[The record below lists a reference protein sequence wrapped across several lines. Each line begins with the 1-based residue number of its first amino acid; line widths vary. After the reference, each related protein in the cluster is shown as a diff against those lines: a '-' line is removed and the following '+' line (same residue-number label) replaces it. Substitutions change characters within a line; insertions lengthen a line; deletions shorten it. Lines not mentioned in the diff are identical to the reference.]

1 MRLAIDIGGTFTDL
15 VLEHGNELLTKK
27 VLTSISQPE
36 LAVIEGVSELL
47 EENNI
52 KASDIKM
59 IIHGTTLA
67 TNAVIE
73 RKGAKTCFITTS
85 GFRDVLDIGYE
96 SRFDQYDILID
107 KTMSLVPRK
116 HRYVIDE
123 RTDVNGS
130 IITSIDKGQFYNL
143 ITKIK
148 NEKFESIAVGFLH
161 SYANPEN
168 EKILKTFLT
177 NELPD
182 VEVSVS
188 SDVCPEIR
196 EYERFTTTV
205 VNAYIKPL
213 MSNYLKKLDQKLLNS
228 GFNCPLL
235 LMTSGGT
242 LTNISSACNNP
253 VRLVESGPAGG
264 AILATSIAED
274 MNLSKVISFDM
285 GGTTAKITI
294 IENKKAIKARE
305 FEVDR
310 KARFKKGSG
319 YPLRIPVIEMVEIG
333 AGGGSIARVNKL
345 EQIITGPDSAGSF
358 PGPACYS
365 NGGSMP
371 TITDADLVIGK
382 INPDNFAGGKIKLSK
397 QLADIAITENIVKF
411 VNIDTNIAALAISE
425 IVDETMSNAARVHT
439 VEQGHE
445 TSNRTLIAFGGAA
458 PLHIARVAEKLRV
471 SNIIIPTNASV
482 GSAVGF
488 LKAPVGYEVVK
499 SLRMLLN
506 RFETDKVNDLLEKMK
521 NEAQSVIQSE
531 TGSVKFVEER
541 FAFMRYAG
549 QGHEIKVQVDNNLLT
564 QSDISKIKS
573 SFEKK
578 YEKLYSRI
586 LPNADIEILTWSLSL
601 SIKNEKLNSFQKL
614 NSYKKIKEQ
623 SLVDI
628 VDYDSSK
635 KIKVPYFER
644 ASLKPGDIIEGHCI
658 ISEEQTIKYA
668 NINFW
673 RGIAK
678 ERSYNYHHRK
688 LYRLM
693 EGNTCAIQAQVKDV
707 MLDTLDC
714 LV

>member
-1 MRLAIDIGGTFTDL
+1 MRLAIDIGGTFTDI
-15 VLEHGNELLTKK
+15 VLENQNNLITKK
-27 VLTSISQPE
+27 VLTSIAQPE
-36 LAVIEGVSELL
+36 VAVIEGTSELL
-47 EENNI
+47 DENNI
-52 KASDIKM
+52 TSSEIKM

-73 RKGAKTCFITTS
+73 RKGAKTCFITTE

-96 SRFDQYDILID
+96 SRFDQYDILIE

-116 HRYVIDE
+116 HRFVIKE

-130 IITSIDKGQFYNL
+130 ILKPINTETFSNL
-143 ITKIK
+143 VQKIK
-148 NEKFESIAVGFLH
+148 EEGFKSVGIGFLH
-161 SYANPEN
+161 SYANSEN
-168 EKILKTFLT
+168 ENILRNYLLE
-177 NELPD
+177 NLPG
-182 VEVSVS
+182 VEVSIS

-213 MSNYLKKLDQKLLNS
+213 MANYLKKLDNELKIK
-228 GFNCPLL
+228 GFDCPLL

-242 LTNISSACNNP
+242 LTNIESACNNP

-264 AILATSIAED
+264 AILATSIAD
-274 MNLSKVISFDM
+274 DLNLNKVISFDM

-319 YPLRIPVIEMVEIG
+319 LPLRIPVIEMVEIG

-358 PGPACYS
+358 PGPACYD
-365 NGGSMP
+365 NGGERP

-382 INPDNFAGGKIKLSK
+382 INPDNFAGGKISLSK
-397 QLADIAITENIVKF
+397 DLANKAIKKNISEIIKMD
-411 VNIDTNIAALAISE
+411 NETAALAISE

-471 SNIIIPTNASV
+471 NSVIIPTNASV

-506 RFETDKVNDLLEKMK
+506 VFQAEKVNELLKKMR
-521 NEAQSVIQSE
+521 NEAEKTIQNTS
-531 TGSVKFVEER
+531 SKVSFVEER
-541 FAFMRYAG
+541 YAFMRYAG
-549 QGHEIKVQVDNNLLT
+549 QGHEIKVAIDNADLSNEH
-564 QSDISKIKS
+564 SAKIKS
-573 SFEKK
+573 SFEEQ

-601 SIKNEKLNSFQKL
+601 SIANEEKKSFKNLKSF
-614 NSYKKIKEQ
+614 NKIKE
-623 SLVDI
+623 SKLVDF
-628 VDYDSSK
+628 VDYERNE
-635 KIKVPYFER
+635 KIKIPYFER
-644 ASLKPGDIIEGHCI
+644 SELKPGDIISGQCI
-658 ISEEQTIKYA
+658 ISEDQTTVVVSK
-668 NINFW
+668 NFNTKVLSNNFLQMESIN
-673 RGIAK
+673 
-678 ERSYNYHHRK
+678 H
-688 LYRLM
+688 
-693 EGNTCAIQAQVKDV
+693 D
-707 MLDTLDC
+707 
-714 LV
+714 

>member
-15 VLEHGNELLTKK
+15 VLETGNDLLTKK

-130 IITSIDKGQFYNL
+130 IITSIDKDQFCNL

-148 NEKFESIAVGFLH
+148 NENFESIAVGFLH
-161 SYANPEN
+161 SYANPDN
-168 EKILKTFLT
+168 EKILKAFLT
-177 NELPD
+177 KELPD
-182 VEVSVS
+182 VEVSIS

-274 MNLSKVISFDM
+274 MNLNKVISFDM

-397 QLADIAITENIVKF
+397 QLADKAITENIVKF
-411 VNIDTNIAALAISE
+411 VNIDTNVAALAISE

-471 SNIIIPTNASV
+471 SNVIIPTNASV

-521 NEAQSVIQSE
+521 NEAQSIIQSE
-531 TGSVKFVEER
+531 TGSMKFVEER

-564 QSDISKIKS
+564 QSDISKIKT

-601 SIKNEKLNSFQKL
+601 SIKNEKFNSFQEI
-614 NSYKKIKEQ
+614 NSYKKINEQ

-644 ASLKPGDIIEGHCI
+644 DSLKPGDIIKGHCI
-658 ISEEQTIKYA
+658 ISEEQTTIVVSNKF
-668 NINFW
+668 NTKVLSNNF
-673 RGIAK
+673 
-678 ERSYNYHHRK
+678 
-688 LYRLM
+688 LQM
-693 EGNTCAIQAQVKDV
+693 EYTNDE
-707 MLDTLDC
+707 
-714 LV
+714 

>member
-130 IITSIDKGQFYNL
+130 IITSIDKDQFYNL
-143 ITKIK
+143 INKIK
-148 NEKFESIAVGFLH
+148 NENFESIAVGFLH

-168 EKILKTFLT
+168 EKILKAFLT

-471 SNIIIPTNASV
+471 SNVIIPTNASV

-601 SIKNEKLNSFQKL
+601 SIKNEKFNSFQKL

-658 ISEEQTIKYA
+658 ISEEQTTIVVSNKF
-668 NINFW
+668 NTKVLSNNF
-673 RGIAK
+673 
-678 ERSYNYHHRK
+678 
-688 LYRLM
+688 LQM
-693 EGNTCAIQAQVKDV
+693 EFTNDE
-707 MLDTLDC
+707 
-714 LV
+714 

>member
-644 ASLKPGDIIEGHCI
+644 ASLKPGDIIEGLCI
-658 ISEEQTIKYA
+658 ISEEQTTIVVSNKF
-668 NINFW
+668 NTKVLSNNF
-673 RGIAK
+673 
-678 ERSYNYHHRK
+678 
-688 LYRLM
+688 LQM
-693 EGNTCAIQAQVKDV
+693 EFTNDE
-707 MLDTLDC
+707 
-714 LV
+714 

>member
-1 MRLAIDIGGTFTDL
+1 MRLAIDIGGTFTDI
-15 VLEHGNELLTKK
+15 VLENQNNLITKK
-27 VLTSISQPE
+27 VLTSIAQPE
-36 LAVIEGVSELL
+36 VAVIEGVSELL
-47 EENNI
+47 DENNI
-52 KASDIKM
+52 KSSEIKM

-73 RKGAKTCFITTS
+73 RKGAKTCFITTE

-96 SRFDQYDILID
+96 SRFDQYDILIE

-116 HRYVIDE
+116 HRFVIKE

-130 IITSIDKGQFYNL
+130 IIEPINTEAFSNL
-143 ITKIK
+143 VQKIK
-148 NEKFESIAVGFLH
+148 DEGFKSVGIGFLH
-161 SYANPEN
+161 SYANSEN
-168 EKILKTFLT
+168 ENILRNYLLEK
-177 NELPD
+177 LPE
-182 VEVSVS
+182 VEVSIS

-213 MSNYLKKLDQKLLNS
+213 MANYLKKLDNELKIK
-228 GFNCPLL
+228 GFDCPLL

-242 LTNISSACNNP
+242 LTNIESACNNP

-264 AILATSIAED
+264 AILATSIAD
-274 MNLSKVISFDM
+274 DLNLNKVISFDM

-319 YPLRIPVIEMVEIG
+319 LPLRIPVIEMVEIG

-358 PGPACYS
+358 PGPACYN
-365 NGGSMP
+365 NGGEKP

-382 INPDNFAGGKIKLSK
+382 INPDNFAGGKISLSK
-397 QLADIAITENIVKF
+397 DLANKAIKKNISEIVKMD
-411 VNIDTNIAALAISE
+411 NETAALAISE

-471 SNIIIPTNASV
+471 NSVIIPTNASV

-506 RFETDKVNDLLEKMK
+506 VFQAEKVNELLKKMR
-521 NEAQSVIQSE
+521 NEAEKIIQNTSAKV
-531 TGSVKFVEER
+531 SFVEER
-541 FAFMRYAG
+541 YAFMRYAG
-549 QGHEIKVQVDNNLLT
+549 QGHEIKVAIDN
-564 QSDISKIKS
+564 SDLSNEHSAKIKS
-573 SFEKK
+573 SFEEQ

-601 SIKNEKLNSFQKL
+601 SIANEEKTSFKNIKSF
-614 NSYKKIKEQ
+614 NKIKE
-623 SLVDI
+623 SKLVDF
-628 VDYDSSK
+628 VDYERNE
-635 KIKVPYFER
+635 KIKIPYFER
-644 ASLKPGDIIEGHCI
+644 SELKPGDIINGQCI
-658 ISEEQTIKYA
+658 ISEDQTTVVVSK
-668 NINFW
+668 NFNTKVLSNNFLQMESIN
-673 RGIAK
+673 
-678 ERSYNYHHRK
+678 H
-688 LYRLM
+688 
-693 EGNTCAIQAQVKDV
+693 D
-707 MLDTLDC
+707 
-714 LV
+714 

>member
-27 VLTSISQPE
+27 VLTSISEPE

-130 IITSIDKGQFYNL
+130 IITSIDKDQFYNL

-148 NEKFESIAVGFLH
+148 NENFESIAVGFLH
-161 SYANPEN
+161 SYANPDN
-168 EKILKTFLT
+168 EKILKAFLT

-382 INPDNFAGGKIKLSK
+382 IDPNNFAGGKIKLSK
-397 QLADIAITENIVKF
+397 QLADKAITENIVKF
-411 VNIDTNIAALAISE
+411 VNIDNNIAALAISE

-471 SNIIIPTNASV
+471 SNVIIPTNASV

-506 RFETDKVNDLLEKMK
+506 GFEADKVNDLLEKMK
-521 NEAQSVIQSE
+521 NEAQSIIQSD
-531 TGSVKFVEER
+531 TGSIKFVEER

-549 QGHEIKVQVDNNLLT
+549 QGHEIKVLVDNNLLT
-564 QSDISKIKS
+564 QLDISKIKS

-601 SIKNEKLNSFQKL
+601 SIKNEKSNSFKQL
-614 NSYKKIKEQ
+614 NSYKKINEN

-644 ASLKPGDIIEGHCI
+644 TYLKPGDIIKGQCI
-658 ISEEQTIKYA
+658 ISEEQTTIIVSKKF
-668 NINFW
+668 NTKVLSNNF
-673 RGIAK
+673 
-678 ERSYNYHHRK
+678 
-688 LYRLM
+688 LQM
-693 EGNTCAIQAQVKDV
+693 EYTNDE
-707 MLDTLDC
+707 
-714 LV
+714 

>member
-1 MRLAIDIGGTFTDL
+1 MRLAIDIGGTFTDI
-15 VLEHGNELLTKK
+15 VLENQNNLITKK
-27 VLTSISQPE
+27 VLTSIAKPE
-36 LAVIEGVSELL
+36 VAVIEGVSELL
-47 EENNI
+47 DENNI
-52 KASDIKM
+52 TSSEIKM

-73 RKGAKTCFITTS
+73 RKGAKTCFITTE

-96 SRFDQYDILID
+96 SRFDQYDILIE

-116 HRYVIDE
+116 HRFVIKE
-123 RTDVNGS
+123 RTDVNGTILEPINTETFS
-130 IITSIDKGQFYNL
+130 NL
-143 ITKIK
+143 VQKIK
-148 NEKFESIAVGFLH
+148 EEGFKSVGIGFLH
-161 SYANPEN
+161 SYANSEN
-168 EKILKTFLT
+168 ENILRNYLLE
-177 NELPD
+177 NLPG
-182 VEVSVS
+182 VEVSIS

-213 MSNYLKKLDQKLLNS
+213 MANYLKKLDKELKIK
-228 GFNCPLL
+228 GFDCPLL

-242 LTNISSACNNP
+242 LTNIESACNNP

-264 AILATSIAED
+264 AILATSIAD
-274 MNLSKVISFDM
+274 DLNLNKVISFDM

-319 YPLRIPVIEMVEIG
+319 LPLRIPVIEMVEIG

-358 PGPACYS
+358 PGPACYD
-365 NGGSMP
+365 NGGERP

-382 INPDNFAGGKIKLSK
+382 INPDNFAGGKISLSK
-397 QLADIAITENIVKF
+397 DLANKAIKKNISEIVKMD
-411 VNIDTNIAALAISE
+411 NETAALAISE

-471 SNIIIPTNASV
+471 NSVIIPTNASV

-506 RFETDKVNDLLEKMK
+506 VFQAEKVNELLEKMR
-521 NEAQSVIQSE
+521 NEAEKIIQNTS
-531 TGSVKFVEER
+531 GKVSFIEER
-541 FAFMRYAG
+541 YAFMRYAG
-549 QGHEIKVQVDNNLLT
+549 QGHEIKVAIDNADLSNYH
-564 QSDISKIKS
+564 SAKIKS
-573 SFEKK
+573 SFEEQ

-601 SIKNEKLNSFQKL
+601 SIASEEKTSFKNLKSF
-614 NSYKKIKEQ
+614 NKIKE
-623 SLVDI
+623 SKLVDF
-628 VDYDSSK
+628 VDYERNE
-635 KIKVPYFER
+635 KIKIPYFER
-644 ASLKPGDIIEGHCI
+644 SELKPGDIISGQCI
-658 ISEEQTIKYA
+658 ISEDQTTVVVSK
-668 NINFW
+668 NFNTKVLSNNFLQMESIN
-673 RGIAK
+673 
-678 ERSYNYHHRK
+678 H
-688 LYRLM
+688 
-693 EGNTCAIQAQVKDV
+693 D
-707 MLDTLDC
+707 
-714 LV
+714 

>member
-1 MRLAIDIGGTFTDL
+1 MRLAIDIGGTFTDI
-15 VLEHGNELLTKK
+15 VLENQNNLITKK
-27 VLTSISQPE
+27 VLTSIAQPE
-36 LAVIEGVSELL
+36 VAVIEGISELL
-47 EENNI
+47 DENNI
-52 KASDIKM
+52 TSSEIKM

-73 RKGAKTCFITTS
+73 RKGAKTCFITTE

-96 SRFDQYDILID
+96 SRFDQYDILIE

-116 HRYVIDE
+116 HRFVIKE
-123 RTDVNGS
+123 RTDVNGTILEPINTETFS
-130 IITSIDKGQFYNL
+130 NL
-143 ITKIK
+143 VQKIK
-148 NEKFESIAVGFLH
+148 EEGFKSVGIGFLH
-161 SYANPEN
+161 SYANSEN
-168 EKILKTFLT
+168 ENILRNYLLE
-177 NELPD
+177 NLPGI
-182 VEVSVS
+182 EVSIS

-213 MSNYLKKLDQKLLNS
+213 MANYLKKLDNELKIK
-228 GFNCPLL
+228 GFDCPLL

-242 LTNISSACNNP
+242 LTNIESACNNP

-264 AILATSIAED
+264 AILATSIAD
-274 MNLSKVISFDM
+274 DLNLNKVISFDM

-319 YPLRIPVIEMVEIG
+319 LPLRIPVIEMVEIG

-358 PGPACYS
+358 PGPACYD
-365 NGGSMP
+365 NGGERP

-382 INPDNFAGGKIKLSK
+382 INPDNFAGGKISLSK
-397 QLADIAITENIVKF
+397 DLANKAIKKNITEIVKMD
-411 VNIDTNIAALAISE
+411 NETAALAISE

-471 SNIIIPTNASV
+471 NSVIIPTNASV

-506 RFETDKVNDLLEKMK
+506 VFQAEKVNELLKKMR
-521 NEAQSVIQSE
+521 NEAEKIIQNTS
-531 TGSVKFVEER
+531 GKVSFIEER
-541 FAFMRYAG
+541 YAFMRYAG
-549 QGHEIKVQVDNNLLT
+549 QGHEIKVAIDNADLSNYH
-564 QSDISKIKS
+564 SAKIKS
-573 SFEKK
+573 SFEEQ

-601 SIKNEKLNSFQKL
+601 SIASEEKTSFKNLKSF
-614 NSYKKIKEQ
+614 NKIKE
-623 SLVDI
+623 SKLVDF
-628 VDYDSSK
+628 VDYERNE
-635 KIKVPYFER
+635 KIKIPYFER
-644 ASLKPGDIIEGHCI
+644 SELKPGDIISGQCI
-658 ISEEQTIKYA
+658 ISEDQTTVVVSK
-668 NINFW
+668 NFNTKVLSNNFLQMESIN
-673 RGIAK
+673 
-678 ERSYNYHHRK
+678 H
-688 LYRLM
+688 
-693 EGNTCAIQAQVKDV
+693 D
-707 MLDTLDC
+707 
-714 LV
+714 

>member
-1 MRLAIDIGGTFTDL
+1 MRLAIDIGGTFTDI
-15 VLEHGNELLTKK
+15 VLENQNNLITKK
-27 VLTSISQPE
+27 VLTSIANPE
-36 LAVIEGVSELL
+36 VAVIEGVSELL
-47 EENNI
+47 DENNI
-52 KASDIKM
+52 TSSEIKM

-73 RKGAKTCFITTS
+73 RKGAKTCFITTE

-96 SRFDQYDILID
+96 SRFDQYDILIE

-116 HRYVIDE
+116 HRFVIKE
-123 RTDVNGS
+123 RTDVNGTILEPINTETFS
-130 IITSIDKGQFYNL
+130 NL
-143 ITKIK
+143 VQKIK
-148 NEKFESIAVGFLH
+148 EEGFKSVGIGFLH
-161 SYANPEN
+161 SYANSKNEN
-168 EKILKTFLT
+168 ILRNYLLE
-177 NELPD
+177 NLPG
-182 VEVSVS
+182 VEVSIS

-213 MSNYLKKLDQKLLNS
+213 MANYLKKLDNELKIK
-228 GFNCPLL
+228 GFDCPLL

-242 LTNISSACNNP
+242 LTNIESACNNP

-264 AILATSIAED
+264 AILATSIAD
-274 MNLSKVISFDM
+274 DLNLNKVISFDM

-319 YPLRIPVIEMVEIG
+319 LPLRIPVIEMVEIG

-358 PGPACYS
+358 PGPACYD
-365 NGGSMP
+365 NGGERP

-382 INPDNFAGGKIKLSK
+382 INPDNFAGGKISLSK
-397 QLADIAITENIVKF
+397 DLANKAIKKNISEIVKMD
-411 VNIDTNIAALAISE
+411 NETAALAISE

-471 SNIIIPTNASV
+471 NSVIIPTNASV

-506 RFETDKVNDLLEKMK
+506 VFQAEKVNELLKKMR
-521 NEAQSVIQSE
+521 NEAEKIIQNTS
-531 TGSVKFVEER
+531 GKVSFVEER
-541 FAFMRYAG
+541 YAFMRYAG
-549 QGHEIKVQVDNNLLT
+549 QGHEIKVAIDNADLSNEH
-564 QSDISKIKS
+564 SAKIKS
-573 SFEKK
+573 SFEEQ

-586 LPNADIEILTWSLSL
+586 LPNADIEILTWSLSI
-601 SIKNEKLNSFQKL
+601 SIANEEKKSFKNLKSF
-614 NSYKKIKEQ
+614 NKIKE
-623 SLVDI
+623 SKLVDF
-628 VDYDSSK
+628 VDYERNE
-635 KIKVPYFER
+635 KIKIPYFER
-644 ASLKPGDIIEGHCI
+644 SELKPGDIISGQCI
-658 ISEEQTIKYA
+658 ISEDQTTVVVSK
-668 NINFW
+668 NFNTKVLSNNFLQMESIN
-673 RGIAK
+673 
-678 ERSYNYHHRK
+678 H
-688 LYRLM
+688 
-693 EGNTCAIQAQVKDV
+693 D
-707 MLDTLDC
+707 
-714 LV
+714 

>member
-1 MRLAIDIGGTFTDL
+1 MRLAIDIGGTFTDI
-15 VLEHGNELLTKK
+15 VLENQNNLITKK
-27 VLTSISQPE
+27 VLTSIANPE
-36 LAVIEGVSELL
+36 VAVIEGVSELL
-47 EENNI
+47 DENNI
-52 KASDIKM
+52 TSSEIKM

-73 RKGAKTCFITTS
+73 RKGAKTCFITTE

-96 SRFDQYDILID
+96 SRFDQYDILIE

-116 HRYVIDE
+116 HRFVIKE

-130 IITSIDKGQFYNL
+130 ILKPINTETFSNL
-143 ITKIK
+143 VQKIK
-148 NEKFESIAVGFLH
+148 EEGFKSVGIGFLH
-161 SYANPEN
+161 SYANSKNEN
-168 EKILKTFLT
+168 ILRNYLLE
-177 NELPD
+177 NLPG
-182 VEVSVS
+182 VEVSIS

-213 MSNYLKKLDQKLLNS
+213 MANYLKKLDNELKIK
-228 GFNCPLL
+228 GFDCPLL

-242 LTNISSACNNP
+242 LTNIESACNNP

-264 AILATSIAED
+264 AILATSIAD
-274 MNLSKVISFDM
+274 DLNLNKVISFDM

-319 YPLRIPVIEMVEIG
+319 LPLRIPVIEMVEIG

-358 PGPACYS
+358 PGPACYD
-365 NGGSMP
+365 NGGERP

-382 INPDNFAGGKIKLSK
+382 INPDNFAGGKISLSK
-397 QLADIAITENIVKF
+397 DLANKAIKKNISEIVKMD
-411 VNIDTNIAALAISE
+411 NETAALAISE

-471 SNIIIPTNASV
+471 NSVIIPTNASV

-506 RFETDKVNDLLEKMK
+506 VFQAEKVNELLKKMR
-521 NEAQSVIQSE
+521 NEAEKIIQNTS
-531 TGSVKFVEER
+531 GKVSFVEER
-541 FAFMRYAG
+541 YAFMRYAG
-549 QGHEIKVQVDNNLLT
+549 QGHEIKVAIDNADLSNEH
-564 QSDISKIKS
+564 SAKIKS
-573 SFEKK
+573 SFEEQ

-601 SIKNEKLNSFQKL
+601 SIANEEKTSFKNLKSF
-614 NSYKKIKEQ
+614 NKIKE
-623 SLVDI
+623 SKLVDF
-628 VDYDSSK
+628 VDYERNE
-635 KIKVPYFER
+635 KIKIPYFER
-644 ASLKPGDIIEGHCI
+644 SELKPGDIISGQCI
-658 ISEEQTIKYA
+658 ISEDQTTVVVSK
-668 NINFW
+668 NFNTKVLSNNFLQMESIN
-673 RGIAK
+673 
-678 ERSYNYHHRK
+678 H
-688 LYRLM
+688 
-693 EGNTCAIQAQVKDV
+693 D
-707 MLDTLDC
+707 
-714 LV
+714 

>member
-27 VLTSISQPE
+27 VLTSISEPE

-130 IITSIDKGQFYNL
+130 IITSIDKDQFYNL

-148 NEKFESIAVGFLH
+148 NENFESIAVGFLH

-168 EKILKTFLT
+168 EKILKAFLT

-264 AILATSIAED
+264 AILATSIAEG

-382 INPDNFAGGKIKLSK
+382 IDPNNFAGGKIKLSK
-397 QLADIAITENIVKF
+397 QLADKAITENIVKF

-471 SNIIIPTNASV
+471 SNVIIPTNASV

-521 NEAQSVIQSE
+521 NEAQSIIQSE
-531 TGSVKFVEER
+531 TGSIKFVEER

-564 QSDISKIKS
+564 QSDISKIKT

-578 YEKLYSRI
+578 YENLYSRI

-601 SIKNEKLNSFQKL
+601 SIKNEKFNSFQKL

-658 ISEEQTIKYA
+658 ISEEQTTIVVSNKF
-668 NINFW
+668 NTKVLSNNF
-673 RGIAK
+673 
-678 ERSYNYHHRK
+678 
-688 LYRLM
+688 LQM
-693 EGNTCAIQAQVKDV
+693 EYTNDE
-707 MLDTLDC
+707 
-714 LV
+714 

>member
-1 MRLAIDIGGTFTDL
+1 
-15 VLEHGNELLTKK
+15 
-27 VLTSISQPE
+27 
-36 LAVIEGVSELL
+36 
-47 EENNI
+47 
-52 KASDIKM
+52 M

-130 IITSIDKGQFYNL
+130 IITSIDKDQFYNL
-143 ITKIK
+143 INKIK
-148 NEKFESIAVGFLH
+148 NENFESIAVGFLH

-168 EKILKTFLT
+168 EKFLKAFLT
-177 NELPD
+177 KELPD
-182 VEVSVS
+182 VEVSIS

-242 LTNISSACNNP
+242 LTNIPSACNNP

-274 MNLSKVISFDM
+274 MNLNKVISFDM

-397 QLADIAITENIVKF
+397 QLADKAITENIVKF

-471 SNIIIPTNASV
+471 SNVIIPTNASV

-521 NEAQSVIQSE
+521 NEAQGIIQSE
-531 TGSVKFVEER
+531 TGSMKFVEER

-549 QGHEIKVQVDNNLLT
+549 QGHEIKVQVDNNLLI
-564 QSDISKIKS
+564 QSDISKIKT

-601 SIKNEKLNSFQKL
+601 SIKNEKFNSFQEI
-614 NSYKKIKEQ
+614 NSYKKINEQ

-644 ASLKPGDIIEGHCI
+644 DSLKPGDIIKGHCI
-658 ISEEQTIKYA
+658 ISEDQTTIVVSNKF
-668 NINFW
+668 NTKVLSNNF
-673 RGIAK
+673 
-678 ERSYNYHHRK
+678 
-688 LYRLM
+688 LQM
-693 EGNTCAIQAQVKDV
+693 EYTNDE
-707 MLDTLDC
+707 
-714 LV
+714 

>member
-15 VLEHGNELLTKK
+15 VLETGNDLLTKK

-123 RTDVNGS
+123 RTDVNGL
-130 IITSIDKGQFYNL
+130 IITSIDKDQFCNL

-148 NEKFESIAVGFLH
+148 NENFESIAVGFLH

-168 EKILKTFLT
+168 EKFLKAFLT
-177 NELPD
+177 KELPD
-182 VEVSVS
+182 VEVSIS

-242 LTNISSACNNP
+242 LTNIPSACNNP

-274 MNLSKVISFDM
+274 MNLNKVISFDM

-397 QLADIAITENIVKF
+397 QLADKAITENIVKF

-471 SNIIIPTNASV
+471 SNVIIPTNASV

-521 NEAQSVIQSE
+521 NEAQSIIQSE
-531 TGSVKFVEER
+531 TGSIKFVEER

-564 QSDISKIKS
+564 QSDISKIKT

-601 SIKNEKLNSFQKL
+601 SIKNEKFNSFKKI
-614 NSYKKIKEQ
+614 NSYKKINEQ

-644 ASLKPGDIIEGHCI
+644 DSLKPGDIIKGHCI
-658 ISEEQTIKYA
+658 ISEDQTTIVVSNKF
-668 NINFW
+668 NTKVLSNNF
-673 RGIAK
+673 
-678 ERSYNYHHRK
+678 
-688 LYRLM
+688 LQM
-693 EGNTCAIQAQVKDV
+693 EYTNDE
-707 MLDTLDC
+707 
-714 LV
+714 

>member
-1 MRLAIDIGGTFTDL
+1 MRLAIDIGGTFTDI
-15 VLEHGNELLTKK
+15 VLENQNNLITKK
-27 VLTSISQPE
+27 VLTSIVKPE
-36 LAVIEGVSELL
+36 VAVIEGVSELL
-47 EENNI
+47 DENNI
-52 KASDIKM
+52 TSSEIKM

-73 RKGAKTCFITTS
+73 RKGAKTCFITTE

-96 SRFDQYDILID
+96 SRFDQYDILIE

-116 HRYVIDE
+116 HRFVIKE

-130 IITSIDKGQFYNL
+130 ILKPINTETFSNL
-143 ITKIK
+143 VQKIK
-148 NEKFESIAVGFLH
+148 EEGFKSVGIGFLH
-161 SYANPEN
+161 SYANSEN
-168 EKILKTFLT
+168 ENILRNYLLE
-177 NELPD
+177 NLPG
-182 VEVSVS
+182 VEVSIS

-213 MSNYLKKLDQKLLNS
+213 MANYLKKLDNELKIK
-228 GFNCPLL
+228 GFDCPLL

-242 LTNISSACNNP
+242 LTNIESACNNP

-264 AILATSIAED
+264 AILATSIAD
-274 MNLSKVISFDM
+274 DLNLNKVISFDM

-319 YPLRIPVIEMVEIG
+319 LPLRIPVIEMVEIG

-358 PGPACYS
+358 PGPACYD
-365 NGGSMP
+365 NGGERP

-382 INPDNFAGGKIKLSK
+382 INPDNFAGGKISLSK
-397 QLADIAITENIVKF
+397 DLANKAIKKNISEIVKMD
-411 VNIDTNIAALAISE
+411 NETAALAISE

-471 SNIIIPTNASV
+471 NSVIIPTNASV

-506 RFETDKVNDLLEKMK
+506 VFQAEKVNELLKKMR
-521 NEAQSVIQSE
+521 NEAEKIIQNTS
-531 TGSVKFVEER
+531 GKVSFVEER
-541 FAFMRYAG
+541 YAFMRYAG
-549 QGHEIKVQVDNNLLT
+549 QGHEIKVAIDNADLSNEH
-564 QSDISKIKS
+564 SAKIKS
-573 SFEKK
+573 SFEEQ
-578 YEKLYSRI
+578 YEKLYSRV
-586 LPNADIEILTWSLSL
+586 LPNADIEILTWSLSI
-601 SIKNEKLNSFQKL
+601 SIANEEKKSFKNLKSF
-614 NSYKKIKEQ
+614 NKIKE
-623 SLVDI
+623 SKLVDF
-628 VDYDSSK
+628 VDYERNE
-635 KIKVPYFER
+635 KIKIPYFER
-644 ASLKPGDIIEGHCI
+644 SELKPGDIISGQCI
-658 ISEEQTIKYA
+658 ISEDQTTVVVSK
-668 NINFW
+668 NFNTKVLSNNFLQMESIN
-673 RGIAK
+673 
-678 ERSYNYHHRK
+678 H
-688 LYRLM
+688 
-693 EGNTCAIQAQVKDV
+693 D
-707 MLDTLDC
+707 
-714 LV
+714 

>member
-27 VLTSISQPE
+27 VLTSISEPE

-130 IITSIDKGQFYNL
+130 IITSIDKDQFYNL

-148 NEKFESIAVGFLH
+148 NENFESIAVGFLH

-168 EKILKTFLT
+168 EKILKAFLT

-382 INPDNFAGGKIKLSK
+382 IDPNNFAGGKIKLSK
-397 QLADIAITENIVKF
+397 QLADKAITENILKF

-425 IVDETMSNAARVHT
+425 IVDETMSNAARIHT

-471 SNIIIPTNASV
+471 SNVIIPTNASV

-506 RFETDKVNDLLEKMK
+506 GFEDDKVNDLLEKMK
-521 NEAQSVIQSE
+521 NEAQSIIQSD
-531 TGSVKFVEER
+531 TSSIKFVEER

-564 QSDISKIKS
+564 QSDISKIKT

-601 SIKNEKLNSFQKL
+601 SIKNEKINSFQKL

-644 ASLKPGDIIEGHCI
+644 DSLKPGDIIEGQCI
-658 ISEEQTIKYA
+658 ISEEQTTIVVSKKF
-668 NINFW
+668 NTKVLSNNF
-673 RGIAK
+673 
-678 ERSYNYHHRK
+678 
-688 LYRLM
+688 LQM
-693 EGNTCAIQAQVKDV
+693 EYTNDE
-707 MLDTLDC
+707 
-714 LV
+714 

>member
-15 VLEHGNELLTKK
+15 VLENGNDLLTKK

-130 IITSIDKGQFYNL
+130 IITSIDKDQFYNL
-143 ITKIK
+143 INKIK
-148 NEKFESIAVGFLH
+148 NENFESIAVGFLH
-161 SYANPEN
+161 SYANPDN
-168 EKILKTFLT
+168 EKILKAFLT
-177 NELPD
+177 KELPD
-182 VEVSVS
+182 VEVSIS

-397 QLADIAITENIVKF
+397 QLADKAITENIVKF

-471 SNIIIPTNASV
+471 SNVIIPTNASV

-521 NEAQSVIQSE
+521 NEAQGIIQSE
-531 TGSVKFVEER
+531 TGSMKFVEER

-564 QSDISKIKS
+564 QSDISKIKT

-578 YEKLYSRI
+578 YERLYSRI

-601 SIKNEKLNSFQKL
+601 SIKNEKFSSFQKM

-623 SLVDI
+623 SLIDI

-644 ASLKPGDIIEGHCI
+644 DSLKPGDIIKGHCI
-658 ISEEQTIKYA
+658 ISEEQTTIVVSNKF
-668 NINFW
+668 NTKVLSNNF
-673 RGIAK
+673 
-678 ERSYNYHHRK
+678 
-688 LYRLM
+688 LQM
-693 EGNTCAIQAQVKDV
+693 EYTNDE
-707 MLDTLDC
+707 
-714 LV
+714 

>member
-1 MRLAIDIGGTFTDL
+1 MRLAIDIGGTFTDI
-15 VLEHGNELLTKK
+15 VLEDETNLFTKK
-27 VLTSISQPE
+27 VLTSSSEPE
-36 LAVIEGVSELL
+36 VAVIQGVVELL
-47 EENNI
+47 QENKIN
-52 KASDIKM
+52 ASDIKM

-73 RKGAKTCFITTS
+73 RKGAKTCFITTE

-96 SRFDQYDILID
+96 SRFDQYDILIE

-116 HRYVIDE
+116 HRYVIEE
-123 RTDVNGS
+123 RTDINGN
-130 IITSIDKGQFYNL
+130 IIKPINTQKFQSLVDI
-143 ITKIK
+143 IK
-148 NEKFESIAVGFLH
+148 NEKFESIGIGFLH
-161 SYANPEN
+161 SYANSKNEN
-168 EKILKTFLT
+168 ELKEFLLKHLT
-177 NELPD
+177 D
-182 VEVSVS
+182 VEISIS

-205 VNAYIKPL
+205 VNSYIKPL
-213 MSNYLKKLDQKLLNS
+213 ISTYLKKLDTELRQK

-242 LTNISSACNNP
+242 LTNVISACNNP

-274 MNLSKVISFDM
+274 LKLDKVISFDM

-294 IENKKAIKARE
+294 IENQKAIKARE

-319 YPLRIPVIEMVEIG
+319 LPLRIPVIEMVEIG

-345 EQIITGPDSAGSF
+345 DQIITGPDSAGSN

-365 NGGSMP
+365 NGGNNP

-382 INPDNFAGGKIKLSK
+382 IDPDKFAGGKINLSK
-397 QLADIAITENIVKF
+397 EFAKNAITQNIGDKL
-411 VNIDTNIAALAISE
+411 NIKTETAALAISE
-425 IVDETMSNAARVHT
+425 IVDETMSNAARVHA

-445 TSNRTLIAFGGAA
+445 TSNRTLIGFGGAA
-458 PLHIARVAEKLRV
+458 PLHISRVAEKLRV
-471 SNIIIPTNASV
+471 KKIIIPTNASV

-506 RFETDKVNDLLEKMK
+506 KLNIEKVNNLLTSMRDEAK
-521 NEAQSVIQSE
+521 NIIQKKYE
-531 TGSVKFVEER
+531 NTEYIEER

-549 QGHEIKVQVDNNLLT
+549 QGHEIKVPIENEILSNKDGN
-564 QSDISKIKS
+564 KIKET
-573 SFEKK
+573 FEEN

-601 SIKNEKLNSFQKL
+601 SIIDEKSTEYLEL
-614 NSYKKIKEQ
+614 DSYKKIKEN
-623 SLVDI
+623 SLTDF
-628 VDYDSSK
+628 YNYESGE
-635 KIKVPYFER
+635 KIKIPNYER
-644 ASLKPGDIIEGHCI
+644 SKLNPGDFINGQCI
-658 ISEEQTIKYA
+658 ITEDQTTIVVS
-668 NINFW
+668 NNFNT
-673 RGIAK
+673 K
-678 ERSYNYHHRK
+678 VLSNNF
-688 LYRLM
+688 LQM
-693 EGNTCAIQAQVKDV
+693 EHIDNE
-707 MLDTLDC
+707 
-714 LV
+714 

>member
-1 MRLAIDIGGTFTDL
+1 MRLAIDIGGTFTDI
-15 VLEHGNELLTKK
+15 VLENQNNLITKK
-27 VLTSISQPE
+27 VLTSIAQPE
-36 LAVIEGVSELL
+36 VAVIEGVSELL
-47 EENNI
+47 DENNI
-52 KASDIKM
+52 TSSEIKM

-73 RKGAKTCFITTS
+73 RKGAKTCFITTE

-96 SRFDQYDILID
+96 SRFDQYDILIE

-116 HRYVIDE
+116 HRFVIKE
-123 RTDVNGS
+123 RTDVNGNILEPINTETFS
-130 IITSIDKGQFYNL
+130 NL
-143 ITKIK
+143 VQKIK
-148 NEKFESIAVGFLH
+148 EEGFKSVGIGFLH
-161 SYANPEN
+161 SYANTEN
-168 EKILKTFLT
+168 ENILRNHLLE
-177 NELPD
+177 NLPG
-182 VEVSVS
+182 VEVSIS

-213 MSNYLKKLDQKLLNS
+213 MASYLKKLDNELKIK
-228 GFNCPLL
+228 GFDCPLL

-242 LTNISSACNNP
+242 LTNIESACNNP

-264 AILATSIAED
+264 AILATSIAD
-274 MNLSKVISFDM
+274 DLNLNKVISFDM

-319 YPLRIPVIEMVEIG
+319 LPLRIPVIEMVEIG

-345 EQIITGPDSAGSF
+345 EQIITGPDSAGSY
-358 PGPACYS
+358 PGPACYN
-365 NGGSMP
+365 NGGERP

-382 INPDNFAGGKIKLSK
+382 INPDNFAGGKISLSK
-397 QLADIAITENIVKF
+397 DLANKAIKKNISEIVKMD
-411 VNIDTNIAALAISE
+411 NETAALAISE

-471 SNIIIPTNASV
+471 NSVIIPTNASV

-506 RFETDKVNDLLEKMK
+506 VFQAEKVNELLKKMR
-521 NEAQSVIQSE
+521 NEAEKIIQNTS
-531 TGSVKFVEER
+531 TKASFVEER
-541 FAFMRYAG
+541 YAFMRYAG
-549 QGHEIKVQVDNNLLT
+549 QGHEIKVAIDN
-564 QSDISKIKS
+564 SDLSNEHSAKIKS
-573 SFEKK
+573 SFEEQ

-601 SIKNEKLNSFQKL
+601 SIANEEKTSFENIKSF
-614 NSYKKIKEQ
+614 NKIKENK
-623 SLVDI
+623 LVDF
-628 VDYDSSK
+628 VDYERNE
-635 KIKVPYFER
+635 KIKIPYFER
-644 ASLKPGDIIEGHCI
+644 SELKPGDIINGQCI
-658 ISEEQTIKYA
+658 ISEDQTTIVVSK
-668 NINFW
+668 NFNTKVLSNNFLQMESIN
-673 RGIAK
+673 
-678 ERSYNYHHRK
+678 H
-688 LYRLM
+688 
-693 EGNTCAIQAQVKDV
+693 D
-707 MLDTLDC
+707 
-714 LV
+714 

>member
-15 VLEHGNELLTKK
+15 VLETGNDLLTKK

-143 ITKIK
+143 INKIK
-148 NEKFESIAVGFLH
+148 SEKFESIAVGFLH

-168 EKILKTFLT
+168 EKILKAFLT

-274 MNLSKVISFDM
+274 MNLNKVISFDM

-397 QLADIAITENIVKF
+397 QLADKAITENIVKF

-471 SNIIIPTNASV
+471 SNVIIPTNASV

-521 NEAQSVIQSE
+521 NEAQSIIQSE
-531 TGSVKFVEER
+531 TGSMKFVEER

-564 QSDISKIKS
+564 QSDISKIKT

-601 SIKNEKLNSFQKL
+601 SIKNEKFNSFQKI

-644 ASLKPGDIIEGHCI
+644 DSLKPGDIIKGHCI
-658 ISEEQTIKYA
+658 ISEEQTTIVVSNKF
-668 NINFW
+668 NTKVLSNNF
-673 RGIAK
+673 
-678 ERSYNYHHRK
+678 
-688 LYRLM
+688 LQM
-693 EGNTCAIQAQVKDV
+693 EYTNDE
-707 MLDTLDC
+707 
-714 LV
+714 

>member
-27 VLTSISQPE
+27 VLTSISEPE

-143 ITKIK
+143 INKIK
-148 NEKFESIAVGFLH
+148 SEKFESIAVGFLH

-177 NELPD
+177 KELPD
-182 VEVSVS
+182 VEVSIS

-274 MNLSKVISFDM
+274 MNLNKVISFDM

-397 QLADIAITENIVKF
+397 QLADKAITENIVKF

-471 SNIIIPTNASV
+471 SNVIIPTNASV
-482 GSAVGF
+482 GSAIGF

-521 NEAQSVIQSE
+521 NEAQSIIQSE
-531 TGSVKFVEER
+531 TGSIKFVEER

-564 QSDISKIKS
+564 QSDISKIKT

-644 ASLKPGDIIEGHCI
+644 DSLKPGDIIKGHCI
-658 ISEEQTIKYA
+658 ISEEQTTIVVSNKF
-668 NINFW
+668 NTKVLSNNF
-673 RGIAK
+673 
-678 ERSYNYHHRK
+678 
-688 LYRLM
+688 LQM
-693 EGNTCAIQAQVKDV
+693 EYTNDE
-707 MLDTLDC
+707 
-714 LV
+714 

>member
-1 MRLAIDIGGTFTDL
+1 MRLAIDIGGTFTDI
-15 VLEHGNELLTKK
+15 VLENQNNLITKK
-27 VLTSISQPE
+27 VLTSIAKPE
-36 LAVIEGVSELL
+36 VAVIEGVSELL
-47 EENNI
+47 DENNI
-52 KASDIKM
+52 TSSEIKM

-73 RKGAKTCFITTS
+73 RKGAKTCFITTE

-96 SRFDQYDILID
+96 SRFDQYDILIE

-116 HRYVIDE
+116 HRFVIKE
-123 RTDVNGS
+123 RNDVNGTILEPINTETFS
-130 IITSIDKGQFYNL
+130 NL
-143 ITKIK
+143 IQKIK
-148 NEKFESIAVGFLH
+148 EEGFKSVGIGFLH
-161 SYANPEN
+161 SYANSEN
-168 EKILKTFLT
+168 ENILRNYLLE
-177 NELPD
+177 NLPG
-182 VEVSVS
+182 VEVSIS

-213 MSNYLKKLDQKLLNS
+213 MANYLKKLDNELKIK
-228 GFNCPLL
+228 GFGCPLL

-242 LTNISSACNNP
+242 LTNIESACNNP

-264 AILATSIAED
+264 AILATSIAD
-274 MNLSKVISFDM
+274 DLNLNKVISFDM

-319 YPLRIPVIEMVEIG
+319 LPLRIPVIEMVEIG

-358 PGPACYS
+358 PGPACYD
-365 NGGSMP
+365 NGGERP

-382 INPDNFAGGKIKLSK
+382 INPDNFAGGKISLSK
-397 QLADIAITENIVKF
+397 DLANKAIKKNISEIVKMD
-411 VNIDTNIAALAISE
+411 NETAALAISE

-471 SNIIIPTNASV
+471 NSVIIPTNASV

-506 RFETDKVNDLLEKMK
+506 VFQAEKVNELLKKMR
-521 NEAQSVIQSE
+521 NEAEKIIQNTS
-531 TGSVKFVEER
+531 GKVSFAEER
-541 FAFMRYAG
+541 YAFMRYAG
-549 QGHEIKVQVDNNLLT
+549 QGHEIKVAIDNADLSNEH
-564 QSDISKIKS
+564 SAKIKS
-573 SFEKK
+573 SFEEQ

-601 SIKNEKLNSFQKL
+601 SIANEEKTSFKNLKSF
-614 NSYKKIKEQ
+614 NKIKE
-623 SLVDI
+623 SKLVDF
-628 VDYDSSK
+628 VDYERNE
-635 KIKVPYFER
+635 KIKIPYFER
-644 ASLKPGDIIEGHCI
+644 SELKPGDIISGQCI
-658 ISEEQTIKYA
+658 ISEDQTTVVVSK
-668 NINFW
+668 NFNTKVLSNNFLQMESIN
-673 RGIAK
+673 
-678 ERSYNYHHRK
+678 H
-688 LYRLM
+688 
-693 EGNTCAIQAQVKDV
+693 D
-707 MLDTLDC
+707 
-714 LV
+714 

>member
-15 VLEHGNELLTKK
+15 VLETGNDLLTKK

-123 RTDVNGS
+123 RTDVNGL
-130 IITSIDKGQFYNL
+130 IITSIDKDQFCNL

-148 NEKFESIAVGFLH
+148 NENFESIAVGFLH
-161 SYANPEN
+161 SYANPDN
-168 EKILKTFLT
+168 EKILKAFLT
-177 NELPD
+177 KELPD
-182 VEVSVS
+182 VEVSIS

-274 MNLSKVISFDM
+274 MNLNKVISFDM

-397 QLADIAITENIVKF
+397 QLADKAITENIVKF

-471 SNIIIPTNASV
+471 SSVIIPTNASV

-521 NEAQSVIQSE
+521 NEAQSIIQSE
-531 TGSVKFVEER
+531 TGSMKFVEER

-564 QSDISKIKS
+564 QSDISKIKT

-601 SIKNEKLNSFQKL
+601 SIKNEKFNSFKKI
-614 NSYKKIKEQ
+614 NSYKKINEQ

-644 ASLKPGDIIEGHCI
+644 DSLKPGDIIKGHCI
-658 ISEEQTIKYA
+658 ISEEQTTIVVSNKF
-668 NINFW
+668 NTKVLSNNF
-673 RGIAK
+673 
-678 ERSYNYHHRK
+678 
-688 LYRLM
+688 LQM
-693 EGNTCAIQAQVKDV
+693 EYTNDE
-707 MLDTLDC
+707 
-714 LV
+714 

>member
-1 MRLAIDIGGTFTDL
+1 MRLASDIGGTFTDI
-15 VLEHGNELLTKK
+15 VLENQNNLITKK
-27 VLTSISQPE
+27 VLTSIANPE
-36 LAVIEGVSELL
+36 VAVIEGVSELL
-47 EENNI
+47 DENDI
-52 KASDIKM
+52 TSSEIKM

-73 RKGAKTCFITTS
+73 RKGAKTCFITTE

-96 SRFDQYDILID
+96 SRFDQYDILIE

-116 HRYVIDE
+116 HRFVIKE

-130 IITSIDKGQFYNL
+130 ILKPINTETFSNL
-143 ITKIK
+143 VQKIK
-148 NEKFESIAVGFLH
+148 EEGFKSVGIGFLH
-161 SYANPEN
+161 SYANSEN
-168 EKILKTFLT
+168 ENSLRNYLLE
-177 NELPD
+177 NLPG
-182 VEVSVS
+182 VEVSIS

-213 MSNYLKKLDQKLLNS
+213 MANYLKKLDNELKIK
-228 GFNCPLL
+228 GFDCPLL

-242 LTNISSACNNP
+242 LTNIESACNNP

-264 AILATSIAED
+264 AILATSIAD
-274 MNLSKVISFDM
+274 DLNLNKVISFDM

-319 YPLRIPVIEMVEIG
+319 LPLRIPVIEMVEIG

-358 PGPACYS
+358 PGPACYD
-365 NGGSMP
+365 NGGERP

-382 INPDNFAGGKIKLSK
+382 INPDNFAGGKISLSK
-397 QLADIAITENIVKF
+397 DLANKAIKKNISEIVKMD
-411 VNIDTNIAALAISE
+411 NETAALAISE

-471 SNIIIPTNASV
+471 NSVIIPTNASV

-506 RFETDKVNDLLEKMK
+506 VFQAEKVNELLKKMR
-521 NEAQSVIQSE
+521 NEAEKIIQNTS
-531 TGSVKFVEER
+531 GKVSFVEER
-541 FAFMRYAG
+541 YAFMRYAG
-549 QGHEIKVQVDNNLLT
+549 QGHEIKVAIDNADLSNEH
-564 QSDISKIKS
+564 SAKIKS
-573 SFEKK
+573 SFEEQ
-578 YEKLYSRI
+578 YEKLYSRV

-601 SIKNEKLNSFQKL
+601 SIANEEKKSFKNLKSF
-614 NSYKKIKEQ
+614 NKIKE
-623 SLVDI
+623 SKLVDF
-628 VDYDSSK
+628 VDYERNE
-635 KIKVPYFER
+635 KIKIPYFER
-644 ASLKPGDIIEGHCI
+644 SELNPGDIISGQCI
-658 ISEEQTIKYA
+658 ISEDQTTVVVSK
-668 NINFW
+668 NFNTKVLSNNFLQMESIN
-673 RGIAK
+673 
-678 ERSYNYHHRK
+678 H
-688 LYRLM
+688 
-693 EGNTCAIQAQVKDV
+693 D
-707 MLDTLDC
+707 
-714 LV
+714 

>member
-1 MRLAIDIGGTFTDL
+1 MRLAIDIGGTFTDI
-15 VLEHGNELLTKK
+15 VLENQNNLITKK
-27 VLTSISQPE
+27 VLTSIAKPE
-36 LAVIEGVSELL
+36 VAVIEGVSELL
-47 EENNI
+47 DENNI
-52 KASDIKM
+52 TSSEIKM

-73 RKGAKTCFITTS
+73 RKGAKTCFITTE

-96 SRFDQYDILID
+96 SRFDQYDILIE

-116 HRYVIDE
+116 HRFVIKE
-123 RTDVNGS
+123 RTDVNGTILEPINTETFS
-130 IITSIDKGQFYNL
+130 NL
-143 ITKIK
+143 VQKIK
-148 NEKFESIAVGFLH
+148 EEGFKSVGIGFLH
-161 SYANPEN
+161 SYANSEN
-168 EKILKTFLT
+168 ENILRNYLLE
-177 NELPD
+177 NLPG
-182 VEVSVS
+182 VEVSIS

-213 MSNYLKKLDQKLLNS
+213 MANYLKKLDNELKIK
-228 GFNCPLL
+228 GFDCPLL

-242 LTNISSACNNP
+242 LTNIESACNNP

-264 AILATSIAED
+264 AILATSIAD
-274 MNLSKVISFDM
+274 DLNLNKVISFDM

-319 YPLRIPVIEMVEIG
+319 LPLRIPVIEMVEIG

-358 PGPACYS
+358 PGPACYD
-365 NGGSMP
+365 NGGERP

-382 INPDNFAGGKIKLSK
+382 INPDNFAGGKISLSK
-397 QLADIAITENIVKF
+397 DLANKAIKKNISEIVKMD
-411 VNIDTNIAALAISE
+411 NETAALAISE

-471 SNIIIPTNASV
+471 NSVIIPTNASV

-506 RFETDKVNDLLEKMK
+506 VFQAEKVNELLKKMR
-521 NEAQSVIQSE
+521 NEAEKIIQNTS
-531 TGSVKFVEER
+531 GKVSFIEER
-541 FAFMRYAG
+541 YAFMRYAG
-549 QGHEIKVQVDNNLLT
+549 QGHEIKVAIDNADLSNYH
-564 QSDISKIKS
+564 SAKIKS
-573 SFEKK
+573 SFEEQ

-601 SIKNEKLNSFQKL
+601 SIASEEKTSFKNLKSF
-614 NSYKKIKEQ
+614 NKIKE
-623 SLVDI
+623 SKLVDF
-628 VDYDSSK
+628 VDYERNE
-635 KIKVPYFER
+635 KIKIPYFER
-644 ASLKPGDIIEGHCI
+644 SELKPGDIISGQCI
-658 ISEEQTIKYA
+658 ISEDQTTVVVSK
-668 NINFW
+668 NFNTKVLSNNFLQMESIN
-673 RGIAK
+673 
-678 ERSYNYHHRK
+678 H
-688 LYRLM
+688 
-693 EGNTCAIQAQVKDV
+693 D
-707 MLDTLDC
+707 
-714 LV
+714 

>member
-1 MRLAIDIGGTFTDL
+1 MRLAIDIGGTFTDI
-15 VLEHGNELLTKK
+15 VLENQNNLITKK
-27 VLTSISQPE
+27 VLTSIANPE
-36 LAVIEGVSELL
+36 VAVIEGVSELL
-47 EENNI
+47 DENNI
-52 KASDIKM
+52 TSSEIKM

-73 RKGAKTCFITTS
+73 RKGAKTCFITTE

-96 SRFDQYDILID
+96 SRFDQYDILIE

-116 HRYVIDE
+116 HRFVIKE
-123 RTDVNGS
+123 RTDVNGTILEPINTETFS
-130 IITSIDKGQFYNL
+130 NL
-143 ITKIK
+143 VQKIK
-148 NEKFESIAVGFLH
+148 EEGFKSVGIGFLH
-161 SYANPEN
+161 SYANSEN
-168 EKILKTFLT
+168 ENILRNYLLE
-177 NELPD
+177 NLPG
-182 VEVSVS
+182 VEVSIS

-213 MSNYLKKLDQKLLNS
+213 MANYLKKLDNELKIK
-228 GFNCPLL
+228 GFDCPLL

-242 LTNISSACNNP
+242 LTNIESACNNP

-264 AILATSIAED
+264 AILATSIAD
-274 MNLSKVISFDM
+274 DLNLNKVISFDM

-319 YPLRIPVIEMVEIG
+319 LPLRIPVIEMVEIG

-358 PGPACYS
+358 PGPACYD
-365 NGGSMP
+365 NGGERP

-382 INPDNFAGGKIKLSK
+382 INPDNFAGGKISLSK
-397 QLADIAITENIVKF
+397 DLANKAIKKNISEIVKMD
-411 VNIDTNIAALAISE
+411 NETAALAISE

-471 SNIIIPTNASV
+471 NSVIIPTNASV

-506 RFETDKVNDLLEKMK
+506 VFQAEKVNELLKKMR
-521 NEAQSVIQSE
+521 NEAEKIIQNTS
-531 TGSVKFVEER
+531 GKVSFVEER
-541 FAFMRYAG
+541 YAFMRYAG
-549 QGHEIKVQVDNNLLT
+549 QGHEIKVAIDNADLSNYH
-564 QSDISKIKS
+564 SAKIKS
-573 SFEKK
+573 SFEEQ

-601 SIKNEKLNSFQKL
+601 SIANEEKTSFKNLKSF
-614 NSYKKIKEQ
+614 NKIKE
-623 SLVDI
+623 SKLVDF
-628 VDYDSSK
+628 VDYERNE
-635 KIKVPYFER
+635 KIKIPYFER
-644 ASLKPGDIIEGHCI
+644 SELKPGDIINGQCI
-658 ISEEQTIKYA
+658 ISEDQTTVVVSK
-668 NINFW
+668 NFNTKVLSNNFLQMESIN
-673 RGIAK
+673 
-678 ERSYNYHHRK
+678 H
-688 LYRLM
+688 
-693 EGNTCAIQAQVKDV
+693 D
-707 MLDTLDC
+707 
-714 LV
+714 

>member
-1 MRLAIDIGGTFTDL
+1 
-15 VLEHGNELLTKK
+15 
-27 VLTSISQPE
+27 
-36 LAVIEGVSELL
+36 
-47 EENNI
+47 
-52 KASDIKM
+52 M

-123 RTDVNGS
+123 RTDVNGL
-130 IITSIDKGQFYNL
+130 IITSIDKDQFCNL

-148 NEKFESIAVGFLH
+148 NENFESIAVGFLH
-161 SYANPEN
+161 SYANPDN
-168 EKILKTFLT
+168 EKILKAFLT
-177 NELPD
+177 KELPD
-182 VEVSVS
+182 VEVSIS

-274 MNLSKVISFDM
+274 MNLNKVISFDM

-397 QLADIAITENIVKF
+397 QLADKAITENIVKF

-471 SNIIIPTNASV
+471 SNVIIPTNASV

-521 NEAQSVIQSE
+521 NEAQSIIQSE
-531 TGSVKFVEER
+531 TGSMKFVEER

-564 QSDISKIKS
+564 QSDISKIKT

-601 SIKNEKLNSFQKL
+601 SIKNEKFNSFQEI
-614 NSYKKIKEQ
+614 NSYKKINEQ

-644 ASLKPGDIIEGHCI
+644 DSLKPGDIIKGHCI
-658 ISEEQTIKYA
+658 ISEEQTTIVVSNKF
-668 NINFW
+668 NTKVLSNNF
-673 RGIAK
+673 
-678 ERSYNYHHRK
+678 
-688 LYRLM
+688 LQM
-693 EGNTCAIQAQVKDV
+693 EYTNDE
-707 MLDTLDC
+707 
-714 LV
+714 

>member
-1 MRLAIDIGGTFTDL
+1 
-15 VLEHGNELLTKK
+15 
-27 VLTSISQPE
+27 
-36 LAVIEGVSELL
+36 
-47 EENNI
+47 
-52 KASDIKM
+52 
-59 IIHGTTLA
+59 
-67 TNAVIE
+67 
-73 RKGAKTCFITTS
+73 
-85 GFRDVLDIGYE
+85 
-96 SRFDQYDILID
+96 
-107 KTMSLVPRK
+107 MSLVPRK

-123 RTDVNGS
+123 RTDVNGL
-130 IITSIDKGQFYNL
+130 IITSIDKDQFCNL

-148 NEKFESIAVGFLH
+148 NENFESIAVGFLH
-161 SYANPEN
+161 SYANPDN
-168 EKILKTFLT
+168 EKILKAFLT
-177 NELPD
+177 KELPD
-182 VEVSVS
+182 VEVSIS

-274 MNLSKVISFDM
+274 MNLNKVISFDM

-397 QLADIAITENIVKF
+397 QLADKAITENIVKF

-471 SNIIIPTNASV
+471 SSVIIPTNASV

-521 NEAQSVIQSE
+521 NEAQGIIQSE
-531 TGSVKFVEER
+531 TGSMKFVEER

-564 QSDISKIKS
+564 QSDISKIKT

-601 SIKNEKLNSFQKL
+601 SIKNEKFNSFQKI
-614 NSYKKIKEQ
+614 NSYKKINEQ

-628 VDYDSSK
+628 VDYDSGK

-644 ASLKPGDIIEGHCI
+644 DSLKPGDIIKGHCI
-658 ISEEQTIKYA
+658 ISEEQTTIVVSNKF
-668 NINFW
+668 NTKVLSNNF
-673 RGIAK
+673 
-678 ERSYNYHHRK
+678 
-688 LYRLM
+688 LQM
-693 EGNTCAIQAQVKDV
+693 EYTNDE
-707 MLDTLDC
+707 
-714 LV
+714 

>member
-1 MRLAIDIGGTFTDL
+1 MRLAIDIGGTFTDI
-15 VLEHGNELLTKK
+15 VLENKNDLITKK

-36 LAVIEGVSELL
+36 QAVIAGITELL
-47 EENNI
+47 EENKI
-52 KASDIKM
+52 MSSEIKM

-73 RKGAKTCFITTS
+73 RKGAKTCFITTE

-96 SRFDQYDILID
+96 SRFDQYDILIE

-116 HRYVIDE
+116 HRYVVEE
-123 RTDVNGS
+123 RIDVNGS
-130 IITSIDKGQFYNL
+130 IIKPINTDVFEDL
-143 ITKIK
+143 VDKIK
-148 NEKFESIAVGFLH
+148 SENFQSVGIGFLH
-161 SYANPEN
+161 SYANPKNEN
-168 EKILKTFLT
+168 ILKDFLI
-177 NELPD
+177 EKLPG
-182 VEVSVS
+182 VEVSIS

-213 MSNYLKKLDQKLLNS
+213 MANYLKKLDSELKGKS
-228 GFNCPLL
+228 FNCSLL

-242 LTNISSACNNP
+242 LTNIESACNNP

-264 AILATSIAED
+264 AILATSIAD
-274 MNLSKVISFDM
+274 DLNLNKVISFDM

-319 YPLRIPVIEMVEIG
+319 LPLRIPVIEMVEIG

-358 PGPACYS
+358 PGPACYN
-365 NGGSMP
+365 NGGVKP

-382 INPDNFAGGKIKLSK
+382 INPNNFAGGKIKLSK
-397 QLADIAITENIVKF
+397 DLATKAIKKDICDFIKLDTE
-411 VNIDTNIAALAISE
+411 TAALAISE

-471 SNIIIPTNASV
+471 NTIIIPTNASV

-506 RFETDKVNDLLEKMK
+506 LFQAKKVNELLK
-521 NEAQSVIQSE
+521 NMRDEAEAIIQNNSKSVS
-531 TGSVKFVEER
+531 FVEER

-549 QGHEIKVQVDNNLLT
+549 QGHEIKVPIDNSVL
-564 QSDISKIKS
+564 SDEHLIKIKLA
-573 SFEKK
+573 FEEEYK
-578 YEKLYSRI
+578 KLYSRI

-601 SIKNEKLNSFQKL
+601 SIANQNKNTFGELDTFKR
-614 NSYKKIKEQ
+614 IKPKD
-623 SLVDI
+623 LVDF
-628 VDYDSSK
+628 VDYESNK
-635 KIKVPYFER
+635 KVKTPYFER
-644 ASLKPGDIIEGHCI
+644 TDLNPGDLIEGQCI
-658 ISEEQTIKYA
+658 ISEDQTTVIVSKNFNTKVLSNNFLQMEY
-668 NINFW
+668 IN
-673 RGIAK
+673 
-678 ERSYNYHHRK
+678 H
-688 LYRLM
+688 
-693 EGNTCAIQAQVKDV
+693 D
-707 MLDTLDC
+707 
-714 LV
+714 

>member
-1 MRLAIDIGGTFTDL
+1 MRLAIDIGGTFTDI
-15 VLEHGNELLTKK
+15 VLENQNNLITKK
-27 VLTSISQPE
+27 VLTSIANPE
-36 LAVIEGVSELL
+36 VAVIEGVSELL
-47 EENNI
+47 DENDI
-52 KASDIKM
+52 TSSEIKM

-73 RKGAKTCFITTS
+73 RKGAKTCFITTE

-96 SRFDQYDILID
+96 SRFDQYDILIE

-116 HRYVIDE
+116 HRFVIKE

-130 IITSIDKGQFYNL
+130 ILKPINTETFSNL
-143 ITKIK
+143 VQKIK
-148 NEKFESIAVGFLH
+148 EEGFKSVGIGFLH
-161 SYANPEN
+161 SYANSEN
-168 EKILKTFLT
+168 ENSLRNYLLE
-177 NELPD
+177 NLPG
-182 VEVSVS
+182 VEVSIS

-213 MSNYLKKLDQKLLNS
+213 MANYLKKLDNELKIK
-228 GFNCPLL
+228 GFDCPLL

-242 LTNISSACNNP
+242 LTNIESACNNP

-264 AILATSIAED
+264 AILATSIAD
-274 MNLSKVISFDM
+274 DLNLNKVISFDM

-319 YPLRIPVIEMVEIG
+319 LPLRIPVIEMVEIG

-358 PGPACYS
+358 PGPACYD
-365 NGGSMP
+365 NGGERP

-382 INPDNFAGGKIKLSK
+382 INPDNFAGGKISLSK
-397 QLADIAITENIVKF
+397 DLANKAIKKNISEIVKMD
-411 VNIDTNIAALAISE
+411 NETAALAISE

-471 SNIIIPTNASV
+471 NSVIIPTNASV

-506 RFETDKVNDLLEKMK
+506 VFQAEKVNELLKKMR
-521 NEAQSVIQSE
+521 NEAEKIIQNTS
-531 TGSVKFVEER
+531 GKVSFVEER
-541 FAFMRYAG
+541 YAFMRYAG
-549 QGHEIKVQVDNNLLT
+549 QGHEIKVAIDNADLSNEH
-564 QSDISKIKS
+564 SAKIKS
-573 SFEKK
+573 SFEEQ
-578 YEKLYSRI
+578 YEKLYSRV

-601 SIKNEKLNSFQKL
+601 SIANEEKKSFKNLKSF
-614 NSYKKIKEQ
+614 NKIKE
-623 SLVDI
+623 SKLVDF
-628 VDYDSSK
+628 VDYERNE
-635 KIKVPYFER
+635 KIKIPYFER
-644 ASLKPGDIIEGHCI
+644 SELKPGDIISGQCI
-658 ISEEQTIKYA
+658 ISEDQTTVVVSK
-668 NINFW
+668 NFNTKVLSNNFLQMESIN
-673 RGIAK
+673 
-678 ERSYNYHHRK
+678 H
-688 LYRLM
+688 
-693 EGNTCAIQAQVKDV
+693 D
-707 MLDTLDC
+707 
-714 LV
+714 

>member
-1 MRLAIDIGGTFTDL
+1 MRLAIDIGGTFTDI
-15 VLEHGNELLTKK
+15 VLENNKELFTKK
-27 VLTSISQPE
+27 VLTSSSQPE
-36 LAVIEGVSELL
+36 VAVIQGVVELL
-47 EENNI
+47 HENNI
-52 KASDIKM
+52 NSSDIKM

-73 RKGAKTCFITTS
+73 RKGAKTCFITTE

-96 SRFDQYDILID
+96 SRFDQYDILIE
-107 KTMSLVPRK
+107 KTMSIVPRK
-116 HRYVIDE
+116 HRYVIEE
-123 RTDVNGS
+123 RTDINGNV
-130 IITSIDKGQFYNL
+130 IKPIN
-143 ITKIK
+143 TKKFHSLVDTIK
-148 NEKFESIAVGFLH
+148 NEKFKSIGIGFLH
-161 SYANPEN
+161 SYANSKNEN
-168 EKILKTFLT
+168 ELKEFLLKY
-177 NELPD
+177 LPD
-182 VEVSVS
+182 VEVSIS

-205 VNAYIKPL
+205 VNSYIKPL
-213 MSNYLKKLDQKLLNS
+213 ISTYLKKLDTELRQK

-242 LTNISSACNNP
+242 LTNVTSACNNP

-274 MNLSKVISFDM
+274 LKLDKVISFDM

-294 IENKKAIKARE
+294 IENQKAIKARE

-319 YPLRIPVIEMVEIG
+319 LPLRIPVIEMVEIG

-345 EQIITGPDSAGSF
+345 EQIITGPDSAGSN

-365 NGGSMP
+365 NGGDNP

-382 INPDNFAGGKIKLSK
+382 IDADKFAGGKISLSK
-397 QLADIAITENIVKF
+397 NFARNAITKNISEKL
-411 VNIDTNIAALAISE
+411 NIKTETAALAISE

-458 PLHIARVAEKLRV
+458 PLHISRVAEKLRV
-471 SNIIIPTNASV
+471 KKIIIPTNASV

-506 RFETDKVNDLLEKMK
+506 KFNFEKVNNLLSSMRDESKKIIQNNSEKT
-521 NEAQSVIQSE
+521 EYI
-531 TGSVKFVEER
+531 EER

-549 QGHEIKVQVDNNLLT
+549 QGHEIKVPIDNEVLSTRDEN
-564 QSDISKIKS
+564 KIKD
-573 SFEKK
+573 SFEANYK
-578 YEKLYSRI
+578 KLYSRI

-601 SIKNEKLNSFQKL
+601 SIIDETSSEYIELDAYNNIKEDTLIDFCDYESGEKIKIPNYERAKLN
-614 NSYKKIKEQ
+614 
-623 SLVDI
+623 
-628 VDYDSSK
+628 
-635 KIKVPYFER
+635 
-644 ASLKPGDIIEGHCI
+644 PGDMIQGQCVITED
-658 ISEEQTIKYA
+658 QTTIVVSNNFNTKVLS
-668 NINFW
+668 NNFLQMEHINY
-673 RGIAK
+673 
-678 ERSYNYHHRK
+678 E
-688 LYRLM
+688 
-693 EGNTCAIQAQVKDV
+693 
-707 MLDTLDC
+707 
-714 LV
+714 

>member
-1 MRLAIDIGGTFTDL
+1 MRLAIDIGGTFTDI
-15 VLEHGNELLTKK
+15 VLESQNNLITKK
-27 VLTSISQPE
+27 VLTSIAKPE
-36 LAVIEGVSELL
+36 VAVIEGVSELL
-47 EENNI
+47 DENNI
-52 KASDIKM
+52 TSSEIKM

-73 RKGAKTCFITTS
+73 RKGAKTCFITTE

-96 SRFDQYDILID
+96 SRFDQYDILIE

-116 HRYVIDE
+116 HRFVIKE
-123 RTDVNGS
+123 RTDVNGTILEPINTETFS
-130 IITSIDKGQFYNL
+130 NL
-143 ITKIK
+143 VQKIK
-148 NEKFESIAVGFLH
+148 EEGFKSVGIGFLH
-161 SYANPEN
+161 SYANSEN
-168 EKILKTFLT
+168 ENILRNYLLE
-177 NELPD
+177 NLPG
-182 VEVSVS
+182 VEVSIS

-213 MSNYLKKLDQKLLNS
+213 MANYLKKLDNELKIK
-228 GFNCPLL
+228 GFDCPLL

-242 LTNISSACNNP
+242 LTNIESACNNP

-264 AILATSIAED
+264 AILATSIAD
-274 MNLSKVISFDM
+274 DLNLNKVISFDM

-319 YPLRIPVIEMVEIG
+319 LPLRIPVIEMVEIG

-358 PGPACYS
+358 PGPACYD
-365 NGGSMP
+365 NGGERP

-382 INPDNFAGGKIKLSK
+382 INPDNFAGGKISLSK
-397 QLADIAITENIVKF
+397 DLANKAIKKNISEIVKMD
-411 VNIDTNIAALAISE
+411 NETAALAISE

-471 SNIIIPTNASV
+471 NSVIIPTNASV

-506 RFETDKVNDLLEKMK
+506 VFQAEKVNELLKKMR
-521 NEAQSVIQSE
+521 NEAEKIIQNTS
-531 TGSVKFVEER
+531 GKVSFIEER
-541 FAFMRYAG
+541 YAFMRYAG
-549 QGHEIKVQVDNNLLT
+549 QGHEIKVAIDNADLSNYH
-564 QSDISKIKS
+564 SAKIKS
-573 SFEKK
+573 SFEEQ

-601 SIKNEKLNSFQKL
+601 SIANEEKTSFKNLKSF
-614 NSYKKIKEQ
+614 NKIKE
-623 SLVDI
+623 SKLVDF
-628 VDYDSSK
+628 VDYERNE
-635 KIKVPYFER
+635 KIKIPYFER
-644 ASLKPGDIIEGHCI
+644 SELKPGDIISGQCI
-658 ISEEQTIKYA
+658 ISEDQTTVVVSK
-668 NINFW
+668 NFNTKVLSNNFLQMESIN
-673 RGIAK
+673 
-678 ERSYNYHHRK
+678 H
-688 LYRLM
+688 
-693 EGNTCAIQAQVKDV
+693 D
-707 MLDTLDC
+707 
-714 LV
+714 

>member
-1 MRLAIDIGGTFTDL
+1 MRLAIDIGGTFTDI
-15 VLEHGNELLTKK
+15 VLENQNNLITKK
-27 VLTSISQPE
+27 VLTSIAQPE
-36 LAVIEGVSELL
+36 VAVIEGISELL
-47 EENNI
+47 DENNI
-52 KASDIKM
+52 TSSEIKM

-73 RKGAKTCFITTS
+73 RKGAKTCFITTE

-96 SRFDQYDILID
+96 SRFDQYDILIE

-116 HRYVIDE
+116 HRFVIKE

-130 IITSIDKGQFYNL
+130 ILKPINTETFSNL
-143 ITKIK
+143 VQKIK
-148 NEKFESIAVGFLH
+148 EEGFKSVGIGFLH
-161 SYANPEN
+161 SYANSKNEN
-168 EKILKTFLT
+168 ILRNYLLE
-177 NELPD
+177 NLPG
-182 VEVSVS
+182 VEVSIS

-213 MSNYLKKLDQKLLNS
+213 MANYLKKLDNELKIK
-228 GFNCPLL
+228 GFDCPLL

-242 LTNISSACNNP
+242 LTNIESACNNP

-264 AILATSIAED
+264 AILATSIAD
-274 MNLSKVISFDM
+274 DLNLNKVISFDM

-319 YPLRIPVIEMVEIG
+319 LPLRIPVIEMVEIG

-358 PGPACYS
+358 PGPACYD
-365 NGGSMP
+365 NGGGRP

-382 INPDNFAGGKIKLSK
+382 INPDNFAGGKISLSK
-397 QLADIAITENIVKF
+397 DLANKAIKKNISEIVKMD
-411 VNIDTNIAALAISE
+411 NETAALAISE

-471 SNIIIPTNASV
+471 NSVIIPTNASV

-506 RFETDKVNDLLEKMK
+506 VFQAEKVNELLKKMR
-521 NEAQSVIQSE
+521 NEAEKIIQNTS
-531 TGSVKFVEER
+531 GKVSFVEER
-541 FAFMRYAG
+541 YAFMRYAG
-549 QGHEIKVQVDNNLLT
+549 QGHEIKVAIDNADLSNYH
-564 QSDISKIKS
+564 SAKIKS
-573 SFEKK
+573 SFEEQ

-601 SIKNEKLNSFQKL
+601 SIANEEKKSFKNLKSF
-614 NSYKKIKEQ
+614 NKIKE
-623 SLVDI
+623 SKLVDF
-628 VDYDSSK
+628 VDYERNE
-635 KIKVPYFER
+635 KIKIPYFER
-644 ASLKPGDIIEGHCI
+644 SELKPGDIISGQCI
-658 ISEEQTIKYA
+658 ISEDQTTVVVSK
-668 NINFW
+668 NFNTKVLSNNFLQMESIN
-673 RGIAK
+673 
-678 ERSYNYHHRK
+678 H
-688 LYRLM
+688 
-693 EGNTCAIQAQVKDV
+693 D
-707 MLDTLDC
+707 
-714 LV
+714 

>member
-15 VLEHGNELLTKK
+15 VLETGNDLLTKK

-130 IITSIDKGQFYNL
+130 IITSIDKDQFCNL

-148 NEKFESIAVGFLH
+148 NENFESIAVGFLH
-161 SYANPEN
+161 SYANPDN
-168 EKILKTFLT
+168 EKILKAFLT
-177 NELPD
+177 NELPY

-242 LTNISSACNNP
+242 LTNISSACKNP
-253 VRLVESGPAGG
+253 VRVVESGPAGG
-264 AILATSIAED
+264 AILATTIAED
-274 MNLSKVISFDM
+274 MNLNKVISFDM

-345 EQIITGPDSAGSF
+345 DQIITGPDSAGSF

-397 QLADIAITENIVKF
+397 QLADKAITENIVKF
-411 VNIDTNIAALAISE
+411 VNIDNHIAALAISE

-471 SNIIIPTNASV
+471 SNVIIPTNASV

-521 NEAQSVIQSE
+521 NEAQSIIQSE
-531 TGSVKFVEER
+531 TGSIKFVEER

-564 QSDISKIKS
+564 QSDISKIKT

-601 SIKNEKLNSFQKL
+601 SIKNEKFNSFQKL

-644 ASLKPGDIIEGHCI
+644 DSLKPGDIIEGHCI
-658 ISEEQTIKYA
+658 ISEEQTTIVVSNKF
-668 NINFW
+668 NTKVLSNNF
-673 RGIAK
+673 
-678 ERSYNYHHRK
+678 
-688 LYRLM
+688 LQM
-693 EGNTCAIQAQVKDV
+693 EYTNDE
-707 MLDTLDC
+707 
-714 LV
+714 

>member
-15 VLEHGNELLTKK
+15 VLETGNDLLTKK

-130 IITSIDKGQFYNL
+130 IITSIDKDQFCNL

-148 NEKFESIAVGFLH
+148 NENFESIAVGFLH
-161 SYANPEN
+161 SYANPDN
-168 EKILKTFLT
+168 EKILKAFLT
-177 NELPD
+177 KELPD

-274 MNLSKVISFDM
+274 MNLNKVISFDM

-397 QLADIAITENIVKF
+397 QLADKAITENIVKF

-471 SNIIIPTNASV
+471 SNVIIPTNASV

-521 NEAQSVIQSE
+521 NEAQSIIQSE
-531 TGSVKFVEER
+531 TGSMKFVEER

-564 QSDISKIKS
+564 QSDISKIKT

-601 SIKNEKLNSFQKL
+601 SIKNEKFNSFQEI
-614 NSYKKIKEQ
+614 NSYKKINEQ

-644 ASLKPGDIIEGHCI
+644 DSLKPGDIIKGHCI
-658 ISEEQTIKYA
+658 ISEEQTTIVVSNKF
-668 NINFW
+668 NTKVLSNNF
-673 RGIAK
+673 
-678 ERSYNYHHRK
+678 
-688 LYRLM
+688 LQM
-693 EGNTCAIQAQVKDV
+693 EYTNDE
-707 MLDTLDC
+707 
-714 LV
+714 

>member
-15 VLEHGNELLTKK
+15 VLETGNDLLTKK

-123 RTDVNGS
+123 RTDVNGL
-130 IITSIDKGQFYNL
+130 IITSIDKDQFCNL

-148 NEKFESIAVGFLH
+148 SENFESIAVGFLH
-161 SYANPEN
+161 SYANPDN
-168 EKILKTFLT
+168 EKILKAFLT
-177 NELPD
+177 KELPD

-274 MNLSKVISFDM
+274 MNLNKVISFDM

-397 QLADIAITENIVKF
+397 QLADKAITENIVKF

-471 SNIIIPTNASV
+471 SNVIIPTNASV

-521 NEAQSVIQSE
+521 NEAQSIIQSE
-531 TGSVKFVEER
+531 TGSMKFVEER

-564 QSDISKIKS
+564 QSDISKIKT

-601 SIKNEKLNSFQKL
+601 SIKNEKFNSFQEI
-614 NSYKKIKEQ
+614 NSYKKINEQ

-644 ASLKPGDIIEGHCI
+644 DSLKPGDIIKGHCI
-658 ISEEQTIKYA
+658 ISEEQTTIVVSNKF
-668 NINFW
+668 NTKVLSNNF
-673 RGIAK
+673 
-678 ERSYNYHHRK
+678 
-688 LYRLM
+688 LQM
-693 EGNTCAIQAQVKDV
+693 EYTNDE
-707 MLDTLDC
+707 
-714 LV
+714 